1 VHLDPDA
8 CRCIGSC
15 SKRMKEERKALLT
28 SQSLPS
34 VLDQRCAG
42 YFDWECNDIVEPIKE
57 ETTTTTTTTYYYL

>member
-1 VHLDPDA
+1 
-8 CRCIGSC
+8 
-15 SKRMKEERKALLT
+15 MKEERKALLT

-42 YFDWECNDIVEPIKE
+42 YFDWECDDIVEPIKE